1 MANQPDI
8 KKVQRAIRVPRELD
22 AKVQKRF
29 RMEQMSVKDA
39 YILALTFA
47 TKDVT
52 LTRADYKH
60 IQDEIRKAQNAKLK

>member
-52 LTRADYKH
+52 LTHADYKR

>member
-52 LTRADYKH
+52 LTRADYKR
-60 IQDEIRKAQNAKLK
+60 IQDEIRKAKNAK

>member
-22 AKVQKRF
+22 AKVTKRF

-52 LTRADYKH
+52 LTRADYKR